1 MNHISP
7 AGLRILQTLD
17 KLGQSQNWLIKQA
30 HLGSSTLN
38 AFIKGKRG
46 LNLSTAIRIAD
57 ALGVSLDWLYLGR

>member
-30 HLGSSTLN
+30 HLGRSQLWN
-38 AFIKGKRG
+38 FIKGECG

-57 ALGVSLDWLYLGR
+57 ALGVSLDWLYLGK